1 MLADDRQRAR
11 LLNDRKYAVS
21 LDSFILSFVKDKLS
35 EYETEK
41 DESVCKVKN
50 LEKELYE
57 ALEANV
63 SMYENFKMASDS
75 GTLFFIIFS

>member
-1 MLADDRQRAR
+1 MDV
-11 LLNDRKYAVS
+11 VS

-41 DESVCKVKN
+41 DESVSKVKN

-63 SMYENFKMASDS
+63 SMFENFKMASDS
-75 GTLFFIIFS
+75 GTLFFINFL